1 MSEPLPVEAM
11 SAPTEPGT
19 PFADDVVAA
28 VADEHD
34 LDAAALA
41 SLADRHQRSVRSLPG
56 VDELVYEW
64 RKNFDG
70 AVLDRTEVTYYLS
83 VPEWV
88 WGEFGESLD
97 LSADATDALAAVHRR
112 TVEGR
117 DDLPD
122 EPGPDRTFVVLD
134 RRDRT
139 DE

>member
-1 MSEPLPVEAM
+1 MSPPAEPE
-11 SAPTEPGT
+11 S
-19 PFADDVVAA
+19 PFSDDVVAA
-28 VADEHD
+28 VADEREVDADD
-34 LDAAALA
+34 LGALVE
-41 SLADRHQRSVRSLPG
+41 RHQRSVRSLSG

-70 AVLDRTEVTYYLS
+70 AVLDRTEATYYLS
-83 VPEWV
+83 VPERV

-112 TVEGR
+112 TIEGR

-134 RRDRT
+134 RREH
-139 DE
+139 DEK